1 MTPHLNPKPSS
12 KTYVRKK
19 PSYGSV
25 KTFASTHLFPAD
37 GERVDIKSLIE
48 TYRAWCS
55 ERNLTP
61 FDLEKFLD
69 EVEELCRKLG
79 IRIEADDERRVY
91 CYGVKIDAPGPASV
105 H

>member
-1 MTPHLNPKPSS
+1 MKCGERPGPYS
-12 KTYVRKK
+12 
-19 PSYGSV
+19 
-25 KTFASTHLFPAD
+25 FASTHLFPAD

-55 ERNLTP
+55 GRNLTP

-69 EVEELCRKLG
+69 EIEELCRKLG